1 MAEEK
6 ELELDAKEIDAD
18 IDEREDEAEKNVP
31 SKAEQKVEL
40 DLDDAP
46 FLEEE
51 VEEEKEEEKKES
63 EPQEEKDEEEVKEEQ
78 KTEDLK
84 SKKKKLILLGAAV
97 GILVVAGLIAFLFLK
112 GEKKEPPK
120 EEKKVPEKKV
130 EVKEKPPPPKPKM
143 IQLTLRPFWV
153 DYPVKNGHRYLHLV
167 LILSYEESR
176 LNWELL
182 RKRIVIRDAL
192 YYYLK
197 NKKIDFF
204 LKKENIPVLKKDIL
218 SIINQYL
225 VYGKIKEIY
234 LKDYLI
240 E

>member
-6 ELELDAKEIDAD
+6 ELELDAEEINPDLD
-18 IDEREDEAEKNVP
+18 DVNDEEEKKAP

-51 VEEEKEEEKKES
+51 VEEEKEEEEKAEPETKE
-63 EPQEEKDEEEVKEEQ
+63 DKEEAKEKQ
-78 KTEDLK
+78 ETKDLK
-84 SKKKKLILLGAAV
+84 SKRKKIILLGATV
-97 GILVVAGLIAFLFLK
+97 GILIVAALIVFLFLK
-112 GEKKEPPK
+112 GEKKEPLK
-120 EEKKVPEKKV
+120 QEKKIPEKKV

-153 DYPVKNGHRYLHLV
+153 DYPVENGHRYLHIV

-225 VYGKIKEIY
+225 VYGRIKEIY
-234 LKDYLI
+234 LKDYLV

>member
-6 ELELDAKEIDAD
+6 ELELDAEEINAD
-18 IDEREDEAEKNVP
+18 LDDVNDEEEKKAP

-51 VEEEKEEEKKES
+51 VEEEKEEEEKA
-63 EPQEEKDEEEVKEEQ
+63 EPETEEDKEEEVKEEQ
-78 KTEDLK
+78 EIEDLK
-84 SKKKKLILLGAAV
+84 SKRKKIILLGATV
-97 GILVVAGLIAFLFLK
+97 GILIVAALIVFLFLK
-112 GEKKEPPK
+112 GEKKEPSK
-120 EEKKVPEKKV
+120 QEKKIPEKKV
-130 EVKEKPPPPKPKM
+130 EVKEKPPSPKPKM

-153 DYPVKNGHRYLHLV
+153 DYPVENGHRYLHIV

-176 LNWELL
+176 LNWELT

-225 VYGKIKEIY
+225 VYGRIKEIY
-234 LKDYLI
+234 LKDYLV

>member
-18 IDEREDEAEKNVP
+18 LDDVGDNEEKKDS

-51 VEEEKEEEKKES
+51 EEEEDKEEEEKKGS
-63 EPQEEKDEEEVKEEQ
+63 EAKEGKEEETKEEE
-78 KTEDLK
+78 TEDSK
-84 SKKKKLILLGAAV
+84 SKRKKIILLGAAV
-97 GILVVAGLIAFLFLK
+97 GILVVAGLIIFLFLK

-120 EEKKVPEKKV
+120 EEKKLPEKKI

-153 DYPVKNGHRYLHLV
+153 DYPVENGHRYLHIV

-176 LNWELL
+176 LNWELT

-197 NKKIDFF
+197 NKKIEFF

-234 LKDYLI
+234 LKDYLV

>member
-18 IDEREDEAEKNVP
+18 LDDVNDEEEKKVP

-51 VEEEKEEEKKES
+51 LEEEKEEEKA
-63 EPQEEKDEEEVKEEQ
+63 EPETEEDKEEEVKEEQ
-78 KTEDLK
+78 EIEDLK
-84 SKKKKLILLGAAV
+84 SKRKKIILLGAAV
-97 GILVVAGLIAFLFLK
+97 GVLVVAALIVFLFLK

-120 EEKKVPEKKV
+120 EEKKIPEKKV

-153 DYPVKNGHRYLHLV
+153 DYPVENGHRYLHIV

-225 VYGKIKEIY
+225 VYGRIKEIY
-234 LKDYLI
+234 LKDYLV